1 MIIQKIG
8 VDLYMRSDLAVIN
21 KLRPSHA
28 TTCRISAR
36 QHIAERPIG
45 DFQHMPL
52 YQALAQEAIEAVRQD
67 TAFDVQ
73 LLHELLLGE
82 GHIG

>member
-1 MIIQKIG
+1 
-8 VDLYMRSDLAVIN
+8 VRTDLTPIN

-28 TTCRISAR
+28 ATSCLISAR
-36 QHIAERPIG
+36 QHIAKRPMG